1 MCNKGVFW
9 AHDYSAQFRKGLWGN
24 GRQKL
29 ETQVLIWAM
38 LLTTWWTYASQMTFF
53 FFLTPLFAAIRSQG
67 AVLLVSFQA
76 VELLLYWP
84 VYRCAKSKRQS
95 PNIKSTDE
103 SGWMEGEA
111 TGVCG
116 VWWELC
122 EEVTEGWG
130 IAIFFSL
137 TPFCRDK
144 VSRSC
149 FTGQLPGIRT
159 VFILASPLTNQGG
172 WGGRRLGSA
181 GSGGSCARRSL
192 RDCDGGLDLRK
203 GGWLLHL
210 AMREAVAAWRKGAG
224 VSRVLAR
231 ARLVMKEAASSLQR
245 PPTSIPRTTKRHREF
260 RRSSG

>member
-1 MCNKGVFW
+1 M
-9 AHDYSAQFRKGLWGN
+9 
-24 GRQKL
+24 

-38 LLTTWWTYASQMTFF
+38 LLTTWRTYASQMTFF
-53 FFLTPLFAAIRSQG
+53 FSSRLFAAIRSQG

-76 VELLLYWP
+76 LELLLYWP

-159 VFILASPLTNQGG
+159 VFILAS
-172 WGGRRLGSA
+172 
-181 GSGGSCARRSL
+181 
-192 RDCDGGLDLRK
+192 
-203 GGWLLHL
+203 
-210 AMREAVAAWRKGAG
+210 
-224 VSRVLAR
+224 
-231 ARLVMKEAASSLQR
+231 LQMCKVQKVK
-245 PPTSIPRTTKRHREF
+245 SKHKVH
-260 RRSSG
+260 